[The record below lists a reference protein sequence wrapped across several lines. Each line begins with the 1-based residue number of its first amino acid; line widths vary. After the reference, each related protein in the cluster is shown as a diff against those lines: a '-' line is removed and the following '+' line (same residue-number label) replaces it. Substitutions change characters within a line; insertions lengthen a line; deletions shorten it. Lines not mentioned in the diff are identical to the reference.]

1 MDTPEQVG
9 FLHSS
14 FFFHPLHTR
23 FQTARNR
30 ELAEVAFPND
40 SAPKYGPAILL
51 PVYCGKWIVSLE
63 VPACHLSCLNV
74 VLAPGTRDPLTRVAQ
89 GSYQ

>member
-9 FLHSS
+9 SLYRLSL
-14 FFFHPLHTR
+14 FHHLHTR

-30 ELAEVAFPND
+30 ELTEIAFPND

-63 VPACHLSCLNV
+63 ASACHLSRLNV
-74 VLAPGTRDPLTRVAQ
+74 VLASGTRDPLTRMAQ